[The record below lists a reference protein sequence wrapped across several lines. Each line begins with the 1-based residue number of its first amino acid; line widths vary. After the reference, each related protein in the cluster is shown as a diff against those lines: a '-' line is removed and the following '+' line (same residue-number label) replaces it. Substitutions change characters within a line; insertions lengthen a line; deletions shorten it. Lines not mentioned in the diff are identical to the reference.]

1 MTDPHDTEITVLAS
15 ANGLTISSEFY
26 AGVRSN
32 LELLRSYGALIE
44 GLELPDRLEP
54 AFQYEP

>member
-15 ANGLTISSEFY
+15 ANGLTIPNEFH